1 MSMSAPAA
9 RGAAPVPAATSG
21 TGQAPVRVRGL
32 TKRFGRVTAL
42 NGLDLTVAAG
52 SVHGFL
58 GPNGAGKST
67 ALRTLLGLYRPDAVT
82 IIKDGRVVEDG
93 GLEHLRSLAATRI
106 ALRAAPERLEP
117 LTAALTSLGIAFDRD
132 EDRLTLQVGSQRVPA
147 VLGLVAEQRITDV
160 VCEPAS
166 LEDLFLRHYE
176 DAR

>member
-58 GPNGAGKST
+58 GPNGHPDPAG
-67 ALRTLLGLYRPDAVT
+67 P
-82 IIKDGRVVEDG
+82 
-93 GLEHLRSLAATRI
+93 
-106 ALRAAPERLEP
+106 
-117 LTAALTSLGIAFDRD
+117 
-132 EDRLTLQVGSQRVPA
+132 VPA
-147 VLGLVAEQRITDV
+147 RRRER
-160 VCEPAS
+160 
-166 LEDLFLRHYE
+166 
-176 DAR
+176 ARPWPRPGA